1 MSGDER
7 VGTAALIQQAAV
19 GVLLEVGLKA
29 ATTRAVTT
37 RAGVGR
43 GLLNHYYRWPEL
55 RAKAW
60 AEIFAQVSAH
70 QFPSDVPPDRA
81 LERYLSTGFRAEARA
96 YWRLWIEAT
105 ELAELDPV
113 MSAHLRQVN
122 LSMIGAMRNCLL
134 AGAENGLWQVE
145 DAAGAALR
153 ISALYDGLA
162 GMLLAGTLDLTLAE
176 AETHLRQAVGLEV
189 RRAENVVADVGP
201 AIG

>member
-70 QFPSDVPPDRA
+70 
-81 LERYLSTGFRAEARA
+81 
-96 YWRLWIEAT
+96 
-105 ELAELDPV
+105 
-113 MSAHLRQVN
+113 
-122 LSMIGAMRNCLL
+122 
-134 AGAENGLWQVE
+134 
-145 DAAGAALR
+145 
-153 ISALYDGLA
+153 
-162 GMLLAGTLDLTLAE
+162 
-176 AETHLRQAVGLEV
+176 
-189 RRAENVVADVGP
+189 
-201 AIG
+201 